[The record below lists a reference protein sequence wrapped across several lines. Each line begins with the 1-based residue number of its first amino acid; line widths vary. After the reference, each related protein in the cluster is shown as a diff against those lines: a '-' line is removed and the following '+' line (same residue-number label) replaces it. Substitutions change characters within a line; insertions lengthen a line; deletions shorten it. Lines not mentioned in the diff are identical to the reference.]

1 LIRSI
6 FFRTDA
12 GSLKKMRQDE
22 ALADIPQLHV
32 GNEGDNASDGS
43 RSRKDPKYRRNCIQL
58 DSSDTG
64 PHDISFARTS
74 VGSPRNAAPC

>member
-1 LIRSI
+1 LIKSI

-12 GSLKKMRQDE
+12 GLLKKMRQVE

-43 RSRKDPKYRRNCIQL
+43 RSRKDPKYRRNCITL

-64 PHDISFARTS
+64 PHDISFTGTS
-74 VGSPRNAAPC
+74 VGSPRNAAAC